1 LAEKGVDA
9 KLVDSRIENKA
20 EVLHLTKEQEEEV
33 EAVRKELTQTEIKLR
48 EANEMELPEETYR
61 VKYEEKKKELVDIM
75 EKFSKMNLEKKK
87 GQDSAG
93 EGGDS
98 GATGQRRHYERPS
111 ERRKRLDE
119 ERGGGGDGGG
129 GGSYRRGGGGG
140 YNDNDSDDGGDDP
153 FKSFGGRSKRSGRGG
168 DGDGGRGGSYSGST
182 GNPHWD

>member
-1 LAEKGVDA
+1 MSFRVVTSSALCIYCI
-9 KLVDSRIENKA
+9 LLRSSQ
-20 EVLHLTKEQEEEV
+20 LLQEQEEEI
-33 EAVRKELTQTEIKLR
+33 EAVRKELTEAEIKLR

-61 VKYEEKKKELVDIM
+61 VKYDEKKKELNGIV

-87 GQDSAG
+87 SRGSAG

-98 GATGQRRHYERPS
+98 GATGQRLHYERPS

-119 ERGGGGDGGG
+119 ERGGGSD

-140 YNDNDSDDGGDDP
+140 YYDNDNEEDGGDDA
-153 FKSFGGRSKRSGRGG
+153 FKSFGGRTRRSGRG
-168 DGDGGRGGSYSGST
+168 DGGGGGRGGSYSGST